1 MSNKAKTATPKPDG
15 KSALTPKL
23 RFPEFRDAEGWPQQQ
38 LGSVATFFKGKGLP
52 KSALTPGG
60 KRPCIH
66 YGELFTVYPEVI
78 GAVKSR
84 TSLEEDVFLSVEND
98 VLMPTSD
105 VTPSGLAKACCL
117 NFENVI
123 LGGDILVIRTD
134 RHSING
140 EFLAR
145 YIRHLERKVL
155 QLVSGSTVFHLYAS
169 SMEKLALSFP
179 TERAEQQKIAECL
192 SSVDELIVAQARKL
206 DALKIHKKGLVQQ
219 LFPREGETQPRLRF
233 PEFQN
238 AGEWEAAILGKLIE
252 LQSGFAF
259 SSDYFGSGG
268 KKLVT
273 PKNFTKSGVG
283 NFDGTNSKYT
293 TEEVAPKFICS
304 PGDLL
309 LLLTDLTPTCE
320 LLGKPLEVA
329 ENDGVVLL
337 NQRVAKVKPIS
348 NGVTKPFLKQFFLTD
363 TYNAVIVK
371 TASGSTVKHSSNK
384 IIMNMGVVLPSPE
397 EQQRIA
403 DCLTS
408 LDDLIAAQTQ
418 KLAVLKT
425 HKKGLMQ
432 QLFPSPE
439 EVEE

>member
-1 MSNKAKTATPKPDG
+1 MSSKTKTTAPKEKATP
-15 KSALTPKL
+15 ALMPKL
-23 RFPEFRDAEGWPQQQ
+23 RFPEFRKSEGWPQQQ

-52 KSALTPGG
+52 KSALTPDG

-84 TSLEEDVFLSVEND
+84 TDSEEDVFLSVEND

-134 RHSING
+134 RRSING

-169 SMEKLALSFP
+169 SMEKLVLSFP
-179 TERAEQQKIAECL
+179 PEPAEQQKIAKCL
-192 SSVDELIVAQARKL
+192 SSVDELMAAQARKV
-206 DALKIHKKGLVQQ
+206 DALKTHKKGLMQQ

-238 AGEWEAAILGKLIE
+238 AGEWVAVPLGEIAEIKLGKMLDKQKHTSGHLLPYLNNLAVRWNEVNTSDLPKMYFNDRELDRFGLRAGDVVVCEGGEPGRAAVWDGRLPELKFQKAIHRVRFKVPFEPKILVLHLENLAGTDQFEMLFTGGGIKHLTGETFSRLKIPLIPH
-252 LQSGFAF
+252 A
-259 SSDYFGSGG
+259 
-268 KKLVT
+268 
-273 PKNFTKSGVG
+273 
-283 NFDGTNSKYT
+283 
-293 TEEVAPKFICS
+293 
-304 PGDLL
+304 
-309 LLLTDLTPTCE
+309 
-320 LLGKPLEVA
+320 
-329 ENDGVVLL
+329 
-337 NQRVAKVKPIS
+337 
-348 NGVTKPFLKQFFLTD
+348 
-363 TYNAVIVK
+363 
-371 TASGSTVKHSSNK
+371 
-384 IIMNMGVVLPSPE
+384 

-403 DCLTS
+403 DCLTT

-418 KLAVLKT
+418 KHEALKT

-432 QLFPSPE
+432 QLFPSLE
-439 EVEE
+439 EAIP